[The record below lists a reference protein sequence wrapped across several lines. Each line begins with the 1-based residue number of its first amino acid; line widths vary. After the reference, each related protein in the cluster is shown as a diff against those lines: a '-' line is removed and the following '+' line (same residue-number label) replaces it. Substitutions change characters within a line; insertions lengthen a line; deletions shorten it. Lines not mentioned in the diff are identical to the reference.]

1 MQRTINYM
9 QRTINRNLLKY
20 SAGRSIFCGQCSAIA
35 DARRWIVVS
44 HNDDILG
51 MCAPCWD
58 ALKKG
63 RPTPG
68 FEVVD
73 GRVEFGRKKAAA

>member
-1 MQRTINYM
+1 M

-35 DARRWIVVS
+35 DARRWVVVT
-44 HNDDILG
+44 HKADTLG

-73 GRVEFGRKKAAA
+73 GREAFGRKVAA

>member
-1 MQRTINYM
+1 MQK
-9 QRTINRNLLKY
+9 TINRNLLKY
-20 SAGRSIFCGQCSAIA
+20 SAGRSIFCGQCDAIA
-35 DARRWIVVS
+35 DARRWVVVS
-44 HNDDILG
+44 HNDDTLG

-73 GRVEFGRKKAAA
+73 GREEFAKAAI